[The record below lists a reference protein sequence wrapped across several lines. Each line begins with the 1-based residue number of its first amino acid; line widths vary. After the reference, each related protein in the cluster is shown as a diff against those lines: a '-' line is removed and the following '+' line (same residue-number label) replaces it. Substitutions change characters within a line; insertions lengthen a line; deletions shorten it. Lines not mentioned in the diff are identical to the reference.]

1 MREVS
6 LANLDSGNEANLPSV
21 AERTKNRTAD
31 GKFGTERQR
40 EAKRVAARL
49 LDDETYQENLLERLR
64 AGEAGNI
71 EVLLWRYRFG
81 DPPKAENE
89 EAKHMLK
96 RIEESRQKLI
106 AFMRDHPEA
115 ARVMDAKVVKRKAL
129 PFPGVT
135 DGKAS

>member
-1 MREVS
+1 MKKIGLELEYRPE
-6 LANLDSGNEANLPSV
+6 DNLPSV
-21 AERTKNRTAD
+21 EERTKNRTAD
-31 GKFGTERQR
+31 GKFGSERQR
-40 EAKRVAARL
+40 EAKAVAAKL
-49 LDDETYQENLLERLR
+49 LDDPEYQTNLLDRLR

-71 EVLLWRYRFG
+71 EMLLWRYRFG

-96 RIEESRQKLI
+96 RIEESRQKLV

-115 ARVMDAKVVKRKAL
+115 AKVLDAKVVKRKTL

-135 DGKAS
+135 DEQTG